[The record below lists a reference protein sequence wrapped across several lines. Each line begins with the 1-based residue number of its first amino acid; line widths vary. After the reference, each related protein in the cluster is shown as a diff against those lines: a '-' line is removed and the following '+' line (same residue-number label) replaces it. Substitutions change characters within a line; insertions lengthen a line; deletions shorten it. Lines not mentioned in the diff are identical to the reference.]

1 MVKRLVIASNNTHK
15 TQEIAEF
22 FALFDQKVVNYRELH
37 AEIQFPTE
45 TVDNMQ
51 ANVKAKAEAIQHI
64 LPDEYILADDS
75 ALFIPALPDHFGVT
89 TMREF
94 KAHAL
99 KSDEA
104 INQYILDLT
113 DTVTDRSGYL
123 QSDFLLLTPTGKQ
136 YPVQAQ
142 GGIAIA
148 NVPRGINGID
158 AIMETPTGKTLGE
171 MSVSERV
178 DYAARGKA
186 AKAIVMYLNKEDKGE
201 IRLCH

>member
-22 FALFDQKVVNYRELH
+22 FSLFDQKVVNYRELH
-37 AEIQFPTE
+37 AEIKFPTE

-123 QSDFLLLTPTGKQ
+123 QSDFLLVTLTGKQ

-148 NVPRGINGID
+148 NAPRGINGID
-158 AIMETPTGKTLGE
+158 AIMETPIGKTLGE

-186 AKAIVMYLNKEDKGE
+186 AKAIVMYLNKEDREK
-201 IRLCH
+201 

>member
-22 FALFDQKVVNYRELH
+22 FSLFDQKVVNYRELH
-37 AEIQFPTE
+37 AEIKFPTE

-123 QSDFLLLTPTGKQ
+123 QSDFLLVTLTGKQ

-148 NVPRGINGID
+148 NTPRGINGID
-158 AIMETPTGKTLGE
+158 AIMETPIGKTLGE

-186 AKAIVMYLNKEDKGE
+186 AKAIVMYLNKEDREK
-201 IRLCH
+201 